1 MTWIFLTSMLDHAG
15 IAGQLHNSSELSRL
29 VGVACSCR
37 SCYSKSPLPG
47 QPQARHVI
55 KKEDNHCNKPGTIW
69 LSMEKPVVWGTYIS
83 DISGNLHLRVLF
95 LNCITNHHQKIG
107 DPNCVR
113 SASSGQQRILSHFE
127 ETARILEKRKDR
139 ERREAAFF
147 HFSQAF
153 HTFIYFYYI
162 IICTSCTST
171 FNSFL
176 TSMTN
181 IDQHLFVVVFLG
193 TSHPSD
199 RQTRLQSWQRKS
211 RRPRKP
217 RVLRLVTLC
226 VQQRGKSETN
236 EQWLLNPC
244 WLMISSG
251 IILPFIY
258 WVFNNPIG
266 ESHS

>member
-147 HFSQAF
+147 HFFTSF
-153 HTFIYFYYI
+153 SYFYILLLHHNMYI
-162 IICTSCTST
+162 MYI
-171 FNSFL
+171 
-176 TSMTN
+176 N
-181 IDQHLFVVVFLG
+181 IQQLSHIHDQH
-193 TSHPSD
+193 
-199 RQTRLQSWQRKS
+199 
-211 RRPRKP
+211 
-217 RVLRLVTLC
+217 
-226 VQQRGKSETN
+226 
-236 EQWLLNPC
+236 
-244 WLMISSG
+244 
-251 IILPFIY
+251 
-258 WVFNNPIG
+258 
-266 ESHS
+266 